1 MCRTCFVGRISFLQ
15 IPALGILLMVLD
27 ANFWTMIGM
36 SPVLSVAR
44 AVVEMDSTNIFNGLS
59 WHRSLGGSNG
69 SFEHLLMK
77 FWQIYK

>member
-27 ANFWTMIGM
+27 ANFCTMIGM

-44 AVVEMDSTNIFNGLS
+44 AVVEMDSINIF
-59 WHRSLGGSNG
+59 
-69 SFEHLLMK
+69 
-77 FWQIYK
+77 

>member
-1 MCRTCFVGRISFLQ
+1 MCRTCFVGRIHFLQ

-44 AVVEMDSTNIFNGLS
+44 AVVEMDSTNIF
-59 WHRSLGGSNG
+59 
-69 SFEHLLMK
+69 
-77 FWQIYK
+77 

>member
-27 ANFWTMIGM
+27 ANFCTMIGM

-44 AVVEMDSTNIFNGLS
+44 AVVEMDSTNSTKG
-59 WHRSLGGSNG
+59 GGSNG

-77 FWQIYK
+77 FWQIYR

>member
-27 ANFWTMIGM
+27 ANFCTMIGM

-44 AVVEMDSTNIFNGLS
+44 AVVEMDSTNIF
-59 WHRSLGGSNG
+59 
-69 SFEHLLMK
+69 LMV
-77 FWQIYK
+77 FPGIAV